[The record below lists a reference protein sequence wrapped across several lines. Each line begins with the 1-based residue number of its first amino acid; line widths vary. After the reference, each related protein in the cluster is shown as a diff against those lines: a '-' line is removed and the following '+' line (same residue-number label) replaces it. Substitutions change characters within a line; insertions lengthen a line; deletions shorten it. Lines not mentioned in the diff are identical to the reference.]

1 MKLTILSLSISAA
14 VLCASQAVA
23 DMPRVGDRFPT
34 WSLPDQNG
42 VMVSSADLAGSSYV
56 LWFYP
61 KAMTPGCT
69 AEGNAFRDRYKSFAA
84 RGVKVLGVSFDPPKQ
99 NAEFAENQGFPYPLL
114 SDEKRILGKAVGA
127 TNSDLGYARRIS
139 FLVGADGVVIK
150 AYDSVTPSTH
160 ADQVLRDL
168 PDDEPAAD

>member
-1 MKLTILSLSISAA
+1 MKLPTRLLSIAA
-14 VLCASQAVA
+14 AALWASQAA
-23 DMPRVGDRFPT
+23 AGMPGAGDRFPA
-34 WSLPDQNG
+34 WSLPDQHG
-42 VMVSSADLAGSSYV
+42 AVVSSADLAGSSYV

-69 AEGNAFRDRYKSFAA
+69 AEGNAFRDRYASFSE
-84 RGVKVLGVSFDPPKQ
+84 RGVEVFGVSFDPPKQ
-99 NAEFAENQGFPYPLL
+99 NAAFAENQGFPYRLL

-139 FLVGADGVVIK
+139 FLVGPDGIVIK

-160 ADQVLRDL
+160 ADEVLRDL
-168 PDDEPAAD
+168 AGDQPAVD